1 MAKRHE
7 KTNHAYN
14 SCAINISGN
23 ITGFSYA
30 YYKQTKIQT
39 NFIKK
44 TKKNVNKVEDNADL

>member
-44 TKKNVNKVEDNADL
+44 KTLIKSRIMQIFD